1 MKSILILA
9 FLATS
14 AFAQVKR
21 SYDGYKVI
29 RTDHLSKTNADLLQ
43 NLQLEQDLDFWQDP
57 RIGRPS
63 DIMVS
68 PDRLQDLDEF
78 LNSHGIQFSVMIEDV
93 EKLHQSNQV
102 KQPRTSSGFDWT
114 DYHSHDD
121 INTFIDEL
129 AASNA
134 GWVSTAS
141 IGKSYEGRDIR
152 VVKIEKAGPGAP
164 IAWIDA
170 NIHAR
175 EWITSATATFMINE
189 LVNKYEENKNIVD
202 NLNIHF
208 LPMANPD
215 GYEYSRSSV
224 SHNLKFA

>member
-68 PDRLQDLDEF
+68 PARLQDLEEF
-78 LNSHGIQFSVMIEDV
+78 LNF
-93 EKLHQSNQV
+93 
-102 KQPRTSSGFDWT
+102 RTIILT
-114 DYHSHDD
+114 
-121 INTFIDEL
+121 
-129 AASNA
+129 
-134 GWVSTAS
+134 
-141 IGKSYEGRDIR
+141 
-152 VVKIEKAGPGAP
+152 
-164 IAWIDA
+164 
-170 NIHAR
+170 
-175 EWITSATATFMINE
+175 
-189 LVNKYEENKNIVD
+189 
-202 NLNIHF
+202 
-208 LPMANPD
+208 
-215 GYEYSRSSV
+215 
-224 SHNLKFA
+224 LK